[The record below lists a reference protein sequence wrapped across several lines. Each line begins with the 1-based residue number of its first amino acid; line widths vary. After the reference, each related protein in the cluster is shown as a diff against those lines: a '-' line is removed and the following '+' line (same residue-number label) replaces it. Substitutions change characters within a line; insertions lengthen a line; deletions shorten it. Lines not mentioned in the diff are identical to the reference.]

1 MKLAI
6 VIFRNNLR
14 IEDNPS
20 LFYATKSND
29 RVLGLYSFEI
39 LEGNLY
45 GFKKCEKY
53 REAFVK
59 DSLLTLKDSLHQYGI
74 NLCFTND
81 FSSTLAK
88 LSQKFDI
95 SIYFDEEVGFEEQN
109 LQKVFTR
116 YKHKSYFNQTMI
128 EPFKFD
134 FTKSFSHFRNK
145 AEKLEIPKPL
155 GLPNRV
161 KTVEFESVQFSK
173 PMITYPENAIFFK
186 AGEHRAKQR
195 LEDYMNNI
203 HSYKETRNAMSGFDN
218 STKFSPYLSVGN
230 ISARMIYHGLKEEER
245 RGYQSQSSYW
255 IYFELLWRDFFHLVM
270 LYSQNRLF
278 LKSGIKG
285 IDFTFRTDRKSLD
298 EFFTANTGIDIID
311 ASIMELKSSGW
322 LSNRNRQL
330 VASYFVKN
338 LGLDW
343 RVCAA
348 FFESY
353 LVDYN
358 PASNYGNFAYQAYVG
373 NDKRYRVFDPLKQA
387 SMYDGDKYINIWLH
401 RKQNMKN
408 INYEK
413 LAQKVKEEVFH
424 IK

>member
-14 IEDNPS
+14 VEDNPS
-20 LFYATKSND
+20 LYYASKSND

-39 LEGNLY
+39 LQGYLF
-45 GFKKCEKY
+45 GFKKCGKF

-59 DSLLTLKDSLHQYGI
+59 SSLEQLYKDLKLYGI
-74 NLCFTND
+74 NLSFTND
-81 FSSTLAK
+81 FSNTLDK
-88 LSQKFDI
+88 LSEKFDI
-95 SIYFDEEVGFEEQN
+95 TVYFDEEVGFEEEN
-109 LQKVFTR
+109 LQKVFAK

-128 EPFKFD
+128 EPFEFD

-155 GLPNRV
+155 GLPNKV
-161 KTVEFESVQFSK
+161 KTVEFETVQFSK
-173 PMITYPENAIFFK
+173 TMISYPKSAIFFE

-203 HSYKETRNAMSGFDN
+203 HSYKDTRNAMSGFDN
-218 STKFSPYLSVGN
+218 STKFSPYLSAGN
-230 ISARMIYHGLKEEER
+230 ISARMIYHRLKEEER

-270 LYSQNRLF
+270 LYSKNRLF
-278 LKSGIKG
+278 LKSGLKG
-285 IDFTFRTDRKSLD
+285 INFNFRNDKKSLD
-298 EFFTANTGIDIID
+298 KFFSANTGIDIID
-311 ASIMELKSSGW
+311 ASIIELKSTGW

-358 PASNYGNFAYQAYVG
+358 PASNYGNFAYQAHVG
-373 NDKRYRVFDPLKQA
+373 NDKRYRVFDPIKQ
-387 SMYDGDKYINIWLH
+387 SLMYGGDAYIKTWLDKRETTFIDYH
-401 RKQNMKN
+401 KMSQ
-408 INYEK
+408 E
-413 LAQKVKEEVFH
+413 VKKEVFNET
-424 IK
+424 

>member
-14 IEDNPS
+14 VEDNPS
-20 LFYATKSND
+20 LYYASKSND

-39 LEGNLY
+39 LEGHLF
-45 GFKKCEKY
+45 GFKKCGKF
-53 REAFVK
+53 REAFIK
-59 DSLLTLKDSLHQYGI
+59 NSLEQLYKNLKAYGI

-95 SIYFDEEVGFEEQN
+95 TVYFDEEVGFEEQS
-109 LQKVFTR
+109 LQKVFAK

-128 EPFKFD
+128 EPFEFD

-155 GLPNRV
+155 GLPNKV
-161 KTVEFESVQFSK
+161 ESVEFESVQFSK
-173 PMITYPENAIFFK
+173 PMISYPKNAIFFK

-203 HSYKETRNAMSGFDN
+203 HSYKDTRNAMSGFDN
-218 STKFSPYLSVGN
+218 STKFSPYLSAGN
-230 ISARMIYHGLKEEER
+230 ISAKMIYHRLKEEER

-270 LYSQNRLF
+270 LYSKNRLF
-278 LKSGIKG
+278 LKSGLKG
-285 IDFTFRTDRKSLD
+285 INFNFRNDKESLD
-298 EFFTANTGIDIID
+298 KFLSANTGIDIID
-311 ASIMELKSSGW
+311 ASIVELKSTGW

-343 RVCAA
+343 RICAA

-358 PASNYGNFAYQAYVG
+358 PASNYGNFAYQAHVG
-373 NDKRYRVFDPLKQA
+373 NDKRYRIFDPIKQ
-387 SMYDGDKYINIWLH
+387 SEIYGGDTYIKNWLDRNETFFVDYH
-401 RKQNMKN
+401 KM
-408 INYEK
+408 
-413 LAQKVKEEVFH
+413 AQEVKVEVFNET
-424 IK
+424 